1 MTSQMTICIIIFVLT
16 LIGFGIGGKYM
27 QLSVIALIGM
37 MAMVF
42 TGCLSPET
50 ALAGFGN
57 SSAIL
62 MAGMFVVAEG
72 LNRTQ
77 MIRHIS
83 QGICKVSKGS
93 FRKVLAGYAILIAL
107 LTQFIPSAIV
117 CFSIVMPLA
126 LDACREL
133 KVNPSKMVF
142 PLGLTAV
149 TSTLTLPLSAAIS
162 EIARIEGFFEAYD
175 YTDYTI
181 NVMDITWAKWP
192 VLVVVL
198 ILAIFVMPR
207 FMPDKA
213 PAENSDF
220 QGKRLSDERL
230 SPVREVIGYGTFV
243 LVLVGMIFS
252 STLGIPTWQIAA
264 AGGLLIVASGVLD
277 FKSAVNAMNL
287 NIVFLYVGSLGIAN
301 ALSATGAADTIG
313 DALANIVQTLNNNY
327 LIGLLLF
334 IVPFILTQF
343 MLNLGVYSIFAPL
356 YIMLCKSMG
365 ANPIGPVIL
374 CIISTQVAFFTPLAT
389 PVVPVMMGVGNYTMK
404 DLLKMG
410 ILPFIVVTVVCV
422 GWIMTVFPIV

>member
-1 MTSQMTICIIIFVLT
+1 
-16 LIGFGIGGKYM
+16 
-27 QLSVIALIGM
+27 
-37 MAMVF
+37 
-42 TGCLSPET
+42 
-50 ALAGFGN
+50 
-57 SSAIL
+57 
-62 MAGMFVVAEG
+62 
-72 LNRTQ
+72 